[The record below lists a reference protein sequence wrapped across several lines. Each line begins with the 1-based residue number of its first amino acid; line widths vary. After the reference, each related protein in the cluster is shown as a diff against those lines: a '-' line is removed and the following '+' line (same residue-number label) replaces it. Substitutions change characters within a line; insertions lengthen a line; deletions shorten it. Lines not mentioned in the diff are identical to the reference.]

1 MDVPGVPL
9 EGQLAAALESCGRSG
24 QPSVESETFFALSL
38 LDGSDGL
45 GFRCFFVPGA
55 SSIRGADRLLR
66 NHTTGPDG
74 PKTVSTR
81 V

>member
-9 EGQLAAALESCGRSG
+9 EGQLAAALESCGRSS
-24 QPSVESETFFALSL
+24 QQSVESETFFAVAL
-38 LDGSDGL
+38 LDCSDGL

-55 SSIRGADRLLR
+55 PGTRGADRLLR
-66 NHTTGPDG
+66 HHTTGPDG
-74 PKTVSTR
+74 PKTVSTQ